1 MRGLCE
7 PSGTRNPGPK
17 PGVPPGRLDPDAITS
32 RPYGDGLGDGA
43 NSVLGKVRLILEAFA
58 IDDVD
63 LSLSELARRTGISK
77 ASVYRLGQELLEW
90 GMLERSGT
98 NYRLGMRAFELGSR
112 VPRFRV
118 LRDALRPYMER
129 LHQTT
134 KETVHL
140 GVLDG
145 LELLYL
151 EKIADSAKVARPSR
165 IAGRLPLHTTATG
178 KVLLA
183 YSPAYV
189 LEQLLSRPLE
199 RRLPSTIVA
208 PAMLVEQARKV
219 RELGYATEFEETAL
233 GYSSVAV
240 PLFGSS
246 GLLLA
251 GLAITAPTYRAN
263 TAGYIAALTAVS
275 RRIADTNQIN

>member
-1 MRGLCE
+1 MR
-7 PSGTRNPGPK
+7 
-17 PGVPPGRLDPDAITS
+17 RLDLEPIRS

-43 NSVLGKVRLILEAFA
+43 DSVGGKVRLILEAFA
-58 IDDVD
+58 IDDVA

-77 ASVYRLGQELLEW
+77 ASVHRLAQELLEW

-98 NYRLGMRAFELGSR
+98 DYRLGMRAFELGSR

-118 LRDALRPYMER
+118 LRDALRPYMEH
-129 LHQTT
+129 LHRAL
-134 KETVHL
+134 KETLHL

-145 LELLYL
+145 LEVLYL
-151 EKIADSAKVARPSR
+151 EKIADSVRTARPSR

-183 YSPAYV
+183 YSPPYV
-189 LEQLLSRPLE
+189 LEELLARPLE
-199 RRLPSTIVA
+199 RRTPSSIVA
-208 PAMLVEQARKV
+208 PAVLVDQVRKAREV
-219 RELGYATEFEETAL
+219 GYATEVEETVV
-233 GYSSVAV
+233 GYRSVAV

-251 GLAITAPTYRAN
+251 GLAITAPTFRAN
-263 TAGYIAALTAVS
+263 TASYIAALTAVS
-275 RRIADTNQIN
+275 RRIAGQIN

>member
-1 MRGLCE
+1 VRSEKPEAG
-7 PSGTRNPGPK
+7 PGAT
-17 PGVPPGRLDPDAITS
+17 VDRRDLDAISS

-63 LSLSELARRTGISK
+63 LSLSELSRRTGISK
-77 ASVYRLGQELLEW
+77 ASVHRLAQELLAW

-98 NYRLGMRAFELGSR
+98 DYRLGMRAFELGAR

-118 LRDALRPYMER
+118 LRDALRPYMEH

-145 LELLYL
+145 LQVLYL
-151 EKIADSAKVARPSR
+151 EKIADSVKVARPSR

-183 YSPAYV
+183 HSPEYV
-189 LEQLLSRPLE
+189 LEELLSRPLE
-199 RRLPSTIVA
+199 RRMPATVVA
-208 PAMLVEQARKV
+208 PAVLAAQVRKA
-219 RELGYATEFEETAL
+219 RELGYATEVEETTL
-233 GYSSVAV
+233 GYCSVAV
-240 PLFGSS
+240 PLFGGS
-246 GLLLA
+246 GLLLG
-251 GLAITAPTYRAN
+251 GLAITAPTFRAN
-263 TAGYIAALTAVS
+263 AAGHIAALTAVS
-275 RRIADTNQIN
+275 RRIAGTNQIN